1 MKVNFK
7 SRLIALISFLFIV
20 IFSCFFISGCQSTD
34 ESNSYFDSSSISQS
48 KFTYNEETDKTRIE
62 WTGTFRNDTIYDIEN
77 LAIKFDMYANGSLIN
92 TETVN
97 YTVYISHG
105 SAYSGN
111 FNFITDGQISA
122 IEYNSWHAEYSSFW
136 ETYSIWL
143 IVVAAIAVVGTI
155 AYIIFMIVNDQDL
168 SDTFDDAVEFVA
180 DNLVILVVLLIPIG
194 GSIWGILT
202 QNWVPVLIVLSG
214 IVAFVLLALLAHLI
228 RYIVISISD
237 GIVFGGSSYSNQ
249 TFKDKD
255 EFDNETESVS
265 DYLDDKDKLTLF
277 TAVQLKEYC
286 RDNGLK
292 GYSSL
297 NKPQLVDFVYESGHE
312 EADTQKTEQKPALG
326 KKTVNGITF
335 DDIAG
340 LEEAKRAFKEKVVLP
355 LEHRELYEKY
365 GKKVG
370 GGILLYGLPGTG
382 KTLFA
387 EAASHETNALFIPI
401 KCSDI
406 KSKWY
411 GESEANVKNIFNK
424 ARKAKKA
431 IIFFDEFEAIGAK
444 RTDSSDNG
452 NNDLVPQI
460 LAEMQGVGTSKN
472 DSMIVVIAA
481 TNKPWMIDS
490 AFLRPGRFDE
500 KIYIP
505 LPDSEARKKMFEL
518 KLKGIPQADLDYSYL
533 AEISDG
539 FNGADIGA
547 FCEKLKMLAIQKNI
561 ETNIESPISMTEVEQ
576 VREVIKSSVSTED
589 IDRLSEF
596 EKQYT

>member
-77 LAIKFDMYANGSLIN
+77 LAIKFDMYANGLLIN

-237 GIVFGGSSYSNQ
+237 GIVFGGSSYGNQ

>member
-1 MKVNFK
+1 
-7 SRLIALISFLFIV
+7 
-20 IFSCFFISGCQSTD
+20 
-34 ESNSYFDSSSISQS
+34 
-48 KFTYNEETDKTRIE
+48 
-62 WTGTFRNDTIYDIEN
+62 
-77 LAIKFDMYANGSLIN
+77 MYANGLLIN

-237 GIVFGGSSYSNQ
+237 GIVFGGSSYGNQ